1 MSSTQTLYDVI
12 FAVVFMVGIAAVMAL
27 AYTAAGAMFAR
38 ADVRAA
44 KSGSGIGA
52 AAQPSEAEQARELVR
67 R

>member
-12 FAVVFMVGIAAVMAL
+12 FAVVLMVGIAAVMAL

-38 ADVRAA
+38 AEVRGA
-44 KSGSGIGA
+44 KSGPELA
-52 AAQPSEAEQARELVR
+52 TTAQPSRTDEARELVR